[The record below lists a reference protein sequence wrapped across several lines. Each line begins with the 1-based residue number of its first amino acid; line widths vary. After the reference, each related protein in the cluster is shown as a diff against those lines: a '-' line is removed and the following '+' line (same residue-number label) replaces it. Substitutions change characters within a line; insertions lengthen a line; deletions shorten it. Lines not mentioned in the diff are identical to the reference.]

1 MKSLEQA
8 PDEARAVA
16 MLRALAN
23 PARYRILRVLAEIDR
38 CVCGGIVDVL
48 PLAQSTVSEHLKVL
62 RDAGLVQGIVEGPNT
77 CYCLEPQAFEWLSRQ
92 LSSLCCQPSTEDG
105 ELITL
110 TPATNRRI
118 QPHMEEE
125 R

>member
-23 PARYRILRVLAEIDR
+23 PARYRILRVLAQIDR

-62 RDAGLVQGIVEGPNT
+62 KEAGLVQGIIDGPNT
-77 CYCLEPQAFEWLSRQ
+77 CYCLEPEAFEWLAGQ
-92 LSSLCCQPSTEDG
+92 LRSLPRRPSSGES

-110 TPATNRRI
+110 RPAMNGRS
-118 QPHMEEE
+118 QPHMEAE